1 MIRNCKHCNNQIPE
15 GRLKILPHTYTCVSC
30 STTAKVGGHTVISGK
45 NTYSEIQIVDQETAA
60 SLAKMQSRKGFGV
73 ATGVKFKFD
82 SRTN

>member
-1 MIRNCKHCNNQIPE
+1 MICIKCQSEIPAA
-15 GRLKILPHTYTCVSC
+15 RLKALPYAKTCVQC
-30 STTAKVGGHTVISGK
+30 SDTSRVACHTVISGK

-60 SLAKMQSRKGFGV
+60 NLARMQSRKGFGV

>member
-1 MIRNCKHCNNQIPE
+1 MQRICKHCNNQIPE
-15 GRLKILPHTYTCVSC
+15 GRLKILPHTYTCVNC
-30 STTAKVGGHTVISGK
+30 STTGKVGCHTVISGK

-60 SLAKMQSRKGFGV
+60 NLARMQSRKGFGV